1 MANSGIYWIDVTFD
15 WSVKLLYKIAE
26 LLGMT
31 YEEINIWLFIIIGPI
46 LVLISIYL
54 NFYFYK
60 KTKKLEKIIEIQNKE
75 FSETNEVEVEEKKTN
90 YPKILIIVLLIVFI
104 FYFLELNH

>member
-15 WSVKLLYKIAE
+15 WSVKFLDKIAE
-26 LLGMT
+26 LLSIS
-31 YEEINIWLFIIIGPI
+31 YEEINVWLFVIIVPI
-46 LVLISIYL
+46 LFFISIYL
-54 NFYFYK
+54 NYYFYK

-75 FSETNEVEVEEKKTN
+75 FSETNEVKVEEKKTD
-90 YPKILIIVLLIVFI
+90 YLKILIIVLLVVFI